1 MARYRSSRCSRASA
15 ICSGVATVFFDLR
28 GASEAPRIVH
38 GLWSSS
44 RSRTAALK
52 TEDTKPYTRAVIVLP
67 VCSCTL
73 VYQAV
78 ISGAEIARC
87 DFVPSSSGVR
97 NLST

>member
-1 MARYRSSRCSRASA
+1 
-15 ICSGVATVFFDLR
+15 VATVFFDVR

-38 GLWSSS
+38 GLWSTS

-67 VCSCTL
+67 VCPCNL
-73 VYQAV
+73 AYQEV
-78 ISGAEIARC
+78 TSREEIARS
-87 DFVPSSSGVR
+87 DFLPSSSCVR